1 MNFFYKQGGNDSFTI
16 SDLSLKKIINLT
28 SSIEE
33 SGYYDHMEGLQSY
46 KFSGVVGRLPSYESS
61 FLSIINN
68 TDTIP
73 NEIFGIEDF
82 IQKKTNRFC
91 YTELSRTT

>member
-33 SGYYDHMEGLQSY
+33 SGYYDHMEGL
-46 KFSGVVGRLPSYESS
+46 
-61 FLSIINN
+61 
-68 TDTIP
+68 
-73 NEIFGIEDF
+73 
-82 IQKKTNRFC
+82 
-91 YTELSRTT
+91 